1 MQHYVI
7 DIIYE
12 TVKLTRLK
20 KEQIIQKTNNLIFQ
34 VIFVFFDWSLI
45 KQIIVFSTPFCRWG
59 KEIFKKLCLQF
70 LIGNGDMSK
79 NV

>member
-12 TVKLTRLK
+12 TVKLTHME

-45 KQIIVFSTPFCRWG
+45 KQIIVFSTPFSCWG

-70 LIGNGDMSK
+70 LIGNRDMSK
-79 NV
+79 NA

>member
-34 VIFVFFDWSLI
+34 VIFVFFD
-45 KQIIVFSTPFCRWG
+45 
-59 KEIFKKLCLQF
+59 
-70 LIGNGDMSK
+70 
-79 NV
+79 

>member
-12 TVKLTRLK
+12 TVKLTHME

-34 VIFVFFDWSLI
+34 VIFVFFD
-45 KQIIVFSTPFCRWG
+45 
-59 KEIFKKLCLQF
+59 
-70 LIGNGDMSK
+70 
-79 NV
+79 